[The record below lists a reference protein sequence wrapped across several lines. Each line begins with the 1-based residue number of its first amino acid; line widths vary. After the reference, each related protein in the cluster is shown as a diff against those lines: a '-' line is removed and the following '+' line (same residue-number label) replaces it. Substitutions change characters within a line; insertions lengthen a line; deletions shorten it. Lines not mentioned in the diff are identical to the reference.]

1 MIGKAFKTLGVLCA
15 GAGIGAGVALLYAP
29 QSGKRTRRNLARYGS
44 QKLHQLRDFQE
55 DVSSYVSDKADDVW
69 QSSKRLP
76 HRIWSRAS

>member
-1 MIGKAFKTLGVLCA
+1 MIGKVFKTLGVLCA

-29 QSGKRTRRNLARYGS
+29 QSGKRTRRNLARFGN

-55 DVSSYVSDKADDVW
+55 DVSSYVSDRVDGVW

-76 HRIWSRAS
+76 HRIWPRAS